1 MIEELKKRIEYY
13 NTLYEILDDTYL
25 KLCQYTKDQGNKFE
39 PSAKFYSCVAAIQSC
54 KEECA
59 NEVIDA
65 GNKIVGERNEA

>member
-13 NTLYEILDDTYL
+13 NTLYGILDDTYL

-39 PSAKFYSCVAAIQSC
+39 HSAKFYSCVAAIQNC

-59 NEVIDA
+59 NEVINA